1 MRHVAAFLIRLY
13 QWTLSPLL
21 GPACRFYPSCSQY
34 ALQALLRFGLL
45 KGGWLALAR
54 LARCHPCIRADSIP
68 CRARP
73 CAPVTLMTNNL
84 TRFSPRLWLWVALAA
99 LLLLNYQT
107 WIHDYAA
114 PSEAAT
120 AAQAANAAPHA
131 AAPAS
136 DLGSRIPEAPRAA
149 TPARGERAQSE
160 AGAAAA
166 SGASGTAPGSAAA
179 APRVRV
185 RTDVLDLD
193 ISTLGGTLTRVDLLA
208 YPQVKAR
215 PRRCAWRTRT
225 IR

>member
-1 MRHVAAFLIRLY
+1 
-13 QWTLSPLL
+13 
-21 GPACRFYPSCSQY
+21 
-34 ALQALLRFGLL
+34 
-45 KGGWLALAR
+45 
-54 LARCHPCIRADSIP
+54 
-68 CRARP
+68 
-73 CAPVTLMTNNL
+73 MTNNL

-120 AAQAANAAPHA
+120 ASQAANAAPHA

-160 AGAAAA
+160 AGVAAA
-166 SGASGTAPGSAAA
+166 SGAPGTAPGSAAA

-208 YPQVKAR
+208 YPQVKGEATPVR
-215 PRRCAWRTRT
+215 LENEDDPLTRYELQSGL
-225 IR
+225 